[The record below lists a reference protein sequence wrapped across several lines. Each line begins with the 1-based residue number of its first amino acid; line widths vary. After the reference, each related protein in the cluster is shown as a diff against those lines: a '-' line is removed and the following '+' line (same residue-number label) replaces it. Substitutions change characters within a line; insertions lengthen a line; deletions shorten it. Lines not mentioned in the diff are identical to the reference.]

1 MADDP
6 KTTRPPLLKSQTR
19 QSDWRRANLRKYTA
33 HLAVRRALVSGT
45 LEKQGCEVCG
55 SETVDAHHDRYDEPL
70 NVRWLCRRHHVRL
83 HHYGEDMFPVGC
95 DLPEARSREDQG
107 QLRE

>member
-1 MADDP
+1 MMPDDV

-19 QSDWRRANLRKYTA
+19 QTNWRRANLPKYRA

-45 LEKQGCEVCG
+45 LQKQACEVCG
-55 SETVDAHHDRYDEPL
+55 HAAVDAHHDRYDEPL

-83 HHYGEDMFPVGC
+83 HQGGEDMFPVDHNPQKAGAH
-95 DLPEARSREDQG
+95 ET
-107 QLRE
+107 